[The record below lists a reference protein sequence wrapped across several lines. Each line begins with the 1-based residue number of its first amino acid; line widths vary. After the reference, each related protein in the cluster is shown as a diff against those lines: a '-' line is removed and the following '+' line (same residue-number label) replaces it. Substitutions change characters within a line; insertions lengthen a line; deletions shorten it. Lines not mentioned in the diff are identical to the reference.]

1 MNKKSNNVNFEGKA
15 LEYYNA
21 LMKAREEVSTQMQYY
36 ADSALDTENVE
47 KRGVTTHMA
56 DVSSDH
62 SRHEMELRMLG
73 EDGDVI
79 KLIDDAIERLA
90 NNEYGKCMECGEAI
104 SEARLSVR
112 PYAIFCIK
120 CKSRHEEMMKER

>member
-1 MNKKSNNVNFEGKA
+1 MAGKKMPVFKGKD

-21 LMKAREEVSTQMQYY
+21 LMKVRNQLSGQIQGCID
-36 ADSALDTENVE
+36 DSLDCTNTE

-56 DVSSDH
+56 DVSSDNF
-62 SRHEMELRMLG
+62 RHEMELQMLTENG
-73 EDGDVI
+73 NTV

-90 NNEYGKCMECGEAI
+90 NGEYGLCMDCGEPI
-104 SEARLSVR
+104 SEARLMAR

-120 CKSRHEEMMKER
+120 CKSRHEEMMKSR